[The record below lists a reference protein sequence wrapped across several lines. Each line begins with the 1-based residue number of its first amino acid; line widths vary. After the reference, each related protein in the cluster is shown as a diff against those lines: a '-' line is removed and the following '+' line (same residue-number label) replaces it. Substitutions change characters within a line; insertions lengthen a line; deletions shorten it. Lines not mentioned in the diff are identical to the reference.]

1 MFQSYKRK
9 TRILKIKIKKKR
21 FKLEKINLYLLKVLN
36 LDFFM

>member
-21 FKLEKINLYLLKVLN
+21 FKLEKNKLIPFKSVKP
-36 LDFFM
+36 